1 MQSKN
6 IKLTDEQAQRVKAC
20 RSVNELHDLMEEL
33 GYSLKDS
40 EARAFAEIMKNDER
54 FRKTKKDAIIGKLPK
69 WHDPGPE

>member
-1 MQSKN
+1 MKSKN

-20 RSVNELHDLMEEL
+20 RSVKELHDLMEEF
-33 GYSLKDS
+33 GYNMKDS
-40 EARAFAEIMKNDER
+40 EAAAFSDIMRNDEK